1 MYQYKKE
8 STIILACIIIILVF
22 YLILWCFKQLNKI
35 ELFSNSDSKREKMKK
50 IYEAEKNKIKKTA
63 LNYAIIYYKNKSKDL
78 TDIFTKEGIK
88 LLEQYT
94 FLRRELI
101 KRDEQLVLATSRA
114 IASESVVFELR
125 QFISNNLDRALQ
137 IID

>member
-1 MYQYKKE
+1 MHSEIEKIK
-8 STIILACIIIILVF
+8 IIH
-22 YLILWCFKQLNKI
+22 
-35 ELFSNSDSKREKMKK
+35 
-50 IYEAEKNKIKKTA
+50 EAEKKKIKKTA

-94 FLRRELI
+94 FLRRQLI
-101 KRDEQLVLATSRA
+101 QRDEQLMLATSRA

-125 QFISNNLDRALQ
+125 
-137 IID
+137 

>member
-1 MYQYKKE
+1 
-8 STIILACIIIILVF
+8 
-22 YLILWCFKQLNKI
+22 
-35 ELFSNSDSKREKMKK
+35 MKK
-50 IYEAEKNKIKKTA
+50 FHDIEKKKIKKTA

-101 KRDEQLVLATSRA
+101 QRDEQFMLATSRA
-114 IASESVVFELR
+114 VASESVVFELR
-125 QFISNNLDRALQ
+125 
-137 IID
+137 

>member
-1 MYQYKKE
+1 
-8 STIILACIIIILVF
+8 
-22 YLILWCFKQLNKI
+22 
-35 ELFSNSDSKREKMKK
+35 MKK

-78 TDIFTKEGIK
+78 TEIFTKEGIK